1 MNILTFLFKKR
12 PAPAS
17 GWSVPSFTGNRYE
30 RGTALIMSLVI
41 LMILTILG
49 ITAMSTASLE
59 EKMSGNTQE
68 STRAFEAAESGLNS
82 ALSTAGGLDLNT
94 SYSLPKTLSRVD
106 YGAGGKSGRADVTT
120 WFVQFSPPKRGS
132 GYGSNFD
139 AANFELASTGS
150 TTVGAKAVIHQGEA
164 QIVPK
169 SN

>member
-1 MNILTFLFKKR
+1 MNILAFSFKKR
-12 PAPAS
+12 PALAN
-17 GWSVPSFTGNRYE
+17 GWNDSSFTGRRYE
-30 RGTALIMSLVI
+30 RGTALVMSLVI

-82 ALSTAGGLDLNT
+82 ATSTSGGLDLNT
-94 SYSLPKTLSRVD
+94 SYLSPKTLPKVD
-106 YGAGGKSGRADVTT
+106 YDNGKSGSAVVAT

-139 AANFELASTGS
+139 AANFEQASTGT
-150 TTVGAKAVIHQGEA
+150 TTVGAKSVIHQGLA
-164 QIVPK
+164 QIAPK

>member
-1 MNILTFLFKKR
+1 MNFLTFLFKKR

-17 GWSVPSFTGNRYE
+17 GWSVPSFAGNRYE

-82 ALSTAGGLDLNT
+82 ALNTAGGLDLST
-94 SYSLPKTLSRVD
+94 TYSLPKKLTQVD
-106 YGAGGKSGRADVTT
+106 YGGGKSGSANVNT

-139 AANFELASTGS
+139 AANFELASTGT

>member
-1 MNILTFLFKKR
+1 MNKPTFLSKR
-12 PAPAS
+12 YPAPAD
-17 GWSVPSFTGNRYE
+17 GWSGFSFTGNRYE

-68 STRAFEAAESGLNS
+68 STRAFEAAESGLIEWANTPGS
-82 ALSTAGGLDLNT
+82 LDLNT
-94 SYSLPKTLSRVD
+94 QKTSPKLN
-106 YGAGGKSGRADVTT
+106 YGTNSSATVVNDFRD
-120 WFVQFSPPKRGS
+120 FSPPKRGS

-139 AANFELASTGS
+139 AANFEQVSTGI
-150 TTVGAKAVIHQGEA
+150 TTVGAKSVIHQGVA

>member
-1 MNILTFLFKKR
+1 MNILTFSFKKR

-17 GWSVPSFTGNRYE
+17 GWNVPSFTGNRYE

-68 STRAFEAAESGLNS
+68 STRAFEAAESGLND
-82 ALSTAGGLDLNT
+82 AMNTAGGLDLNT
-94 SYSLPKTLSRVD
+94 SSSAPKTLSPFSYD
-106 YGAGGKSGRADVTT
+106 SGKSGSAIVTT
-120 WFVQFSPPKRGS
+120 WFAQFSPPKRGS

-139 AANFELASTGS
+139 AANFEQASTG
-150 TTVGAKAVIHQGEA
+150 TTIVGAKAVVHQGIA